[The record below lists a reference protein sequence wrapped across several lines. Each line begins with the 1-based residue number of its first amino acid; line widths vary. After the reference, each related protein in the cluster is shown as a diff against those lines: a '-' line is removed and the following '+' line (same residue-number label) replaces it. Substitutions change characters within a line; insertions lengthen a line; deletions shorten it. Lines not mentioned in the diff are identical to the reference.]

1 MLGPSRAV
9 RVDLASTRSL
19 AADGPAVFSDCRRN
33 SDRSLRP
40 SLLRSGQERRVKCSV
55 RPYLTKSFTGEDPD
69 EDLTVHFADGLVSRL
84 LGTENGQTLVSKK
97 SRGI

>member
-1 MLGPSRAV
+1 
-9 RVDLASTRSL
+9 
-19 AADGPAVFSDCRRN
+19 
-33 SDRSLRP
+33 
-40 SLLRSGQERRVKCSV
+40 V